1 MKSDTIVLLVWQLNV
16 NQISILLQLW
26 PKFVSTKSCCA
37 FTIDHHSYTHNLS
50 SCEIKTCSDD
60 NNNNDNFYII
70 IIILFTFTLLL
81 RKLLLLLFISIFR
94 F

>member
-50 SCEIKTCSDD
+50 SCEIKTHSDNK
-60 NNNNDNFYII
+60 NNNNNNNNNNFI
-70 IIILFTFTLLL
+70 FTLLIIIK
-81 RKLLLLLFISIFR
+81 KLLLLLFISIFR